1 AGEVLEAGRFG
12 VVRRGLRLR
21 FGVVPGRGGAGPPKG
36 PPPPPPPPPRLRLSP
51 TPPPP
56 GGGPPPPPPPPR
68 SSDRRP
74 CPHLMIGGAHPP
86 CSI

>member
-1 AGEVLEAGRFG
+1 DYANAFPASYQQEFGADRALADLRRLEGLGDGEIDTTQY
-12 VVRRGLRLR
+12 RLDD
-21 FGVVPGRGGAGPPKG
+21 A
-36 PPPPPPPPPRLRLSP
+36 P
-51 TPPPP
+51 TA
-56 GGGPPPPPPPPR
+56 R